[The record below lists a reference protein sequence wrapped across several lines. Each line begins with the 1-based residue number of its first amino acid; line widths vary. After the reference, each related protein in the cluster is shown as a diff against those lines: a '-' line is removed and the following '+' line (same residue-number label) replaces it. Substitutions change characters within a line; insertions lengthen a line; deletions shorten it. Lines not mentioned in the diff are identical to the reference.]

1 MANWLGRLGARL
13 FGRYFGGAHAP
24 APRPWRRISGSNRAA
39 FSLAP
44 QARQT
49 WVVKAAT
56 RSGYSLVT
64 QTWRVLADVD
74 SRSARR
80 LAAATAPPRLRAS
93 SRAARALLIEDRA
106 ASLSAAT
113 AAMAALQP
121 ATETAQ
127 DLQHKN
133 AASGALEFT

>member
-1 MANWLGRLGARL
+1 
-13 FGRYFGGAHAP
+13 
-24 APRPWRRISGSNRAA
+24 
-39 FSLAP
+39 
-44 QARQT
+44 
-49 WVVKAAT
+49 
-56 RSGYSLVT
+56 
-64 QTWRVLADVD
+64 
-74 SRSARR
+74 
-80 LAAATAPPRLRAS
+80 
-93 SRAARALLIEDRA
+93 LLIEDRA